1 MAEIAL
7 NAAAPPRLRFGPFTL
22 DRQRAELRRGTEVLP
37 LRPKPFAL
45 LEALLARPGEVLPK
59 DELLAAVWP
68 GVVVSDDSLTQ
79 CVHELRGALGSE
91 GAAFVRTV
99 PRRGYRFDGA
109 VEPVHAAPSAAPA
122 PGPGSRR
129 LSIIVLP
136 FVEPGAPAEQGY
148 FADALTEDVT
158 DELSRIRGSFV
169 VAAPTA
175 RAYKHEA
182 FDWTTSAR
190 ELGVRYVLQGR
201 LERSGTQ
208 VELSARL
215 ADAPTR
221 ALRWSDR
228 FVVEAADVRMLRRE
242 VVARLLVALELELVQ
257 AEADQARA
265 RPGAAAAPHPL
276 AVDLVMQARAP
287 TQPHG
292 VIRDMQEALALLE
305 RALALDPD
313 DPEALLHAAR
323 LRVSAVVYFGPHADA
338 AGELVHAEAQLAR
351 ALALEPLNALGHHTL
366 ALLRREQYRL
376 PEAVA
381 AAERALA
388 LNPNL
393 VPALSG
399 RGELHVWEGEFE
411 RAIAP
416 LERALQLSPRDPL
429 RGLTLTRLGRTQLM
443 LGDAA
448 AALPPLEQSQALVP
462 HVSTAV
468 CLASARVSLGRLESG
483 RALYLESREA
493 LLAALHWWHSSS
505 HPRLV
510 AAWRERIF
518 GPLVAAGCEPDFAP
532 FEPWLARRLQRP

>member
-109 VEPVHAAPSAAPA
+109 VEPVHAAPSAT
-122 PGPGSRR
+122 RR
-129 LSIIVLP
+129 LSVIVLP
-136 FVEPGAPAEQGY
+136 FVEPGAPADQGY

-169 VAAPTA
+169 IAAPTA
-175 RAYKHEA
+175 LTYRHEA
-182 FDWTTSAR
+182 FDWTGSAR

-221 ALRWSDR
+221 AVLWSDR
-228 FVVEAADVRMLRRE
+228 FVVAATDVRSLRRD
-242 VVARLLVALELELVQ
+242 VVARLVVALELELVQ
-257 AEADQARA
+257 AEAERARA
-265 RPGAAAAPHPL
+265 KPGAAAAPHPL

-287 TQPHG
+287 VRRHG
-292 VIRDMQEALALLE
+292 VARDAQDALALVE

-313 DPEALLHAAR
+313 DVEALVDAAR
-323 LRVSAVVYFGPHADA
+323 LRVSLVMFFGPRSDA
-338 AGELVHAEAQLAR
+338 AALLTQAEVQVAR
-351 ALALEPLNALGHHTL
+351 ALALDPFNALGQYTL
-366 ALLRREQYRL
+366 SLLRREQQRL

-381 AAERALA
+381 AAERALEI
-388 LNPNL
+388 NPNL

-416 LERALQLSPRDPL
+416 LERALLLSPRDPT
-429 RGLTLTRLGRTQLM
+429 RRLTLCRLGRTHLL

-448 AALPPLEQSQALVP
+448 AALPPLEQAQALGP
-462 HVSTAV
+462 HAGVVV
-468 CLASARVSLGRLESG
+468 CLAPVLVSLGQVERA
-483 RALYLESREA
+483 RALYREWRGP
-493 LLAALHWWHSSS
+493 LLAAMQGWHSGP
-505 HPRLV
+505 HPRTV
-510 AAWRERIF
+510 AAFREHLF